1 MLACNTPSSQPFSIS
16 AGGSSPASSASWAT
30 GRISFWAK
38 RCTASTSMRCSSVG
52 SNPYI
57 GCSSRGVIERVQV
70 LQPNLAALFQVLDI
84 GAGFLQ
90 RQQAMVALGF
100 VEQPGGHLRQGGG
113 QAGEFQ
119 GVLQSLPIQIADL
132 IDPRFKVR
140 ENI

>member
-57 GCSSRGVIERVQV
+57 GCSSRRVIQPVQV
-70 LQPNLAALFQVLDI
+70 LQPDLAALLQVFHV
-84 GAGFLQ
+84 GGGFLQ
-90 RQQAMVALGF
+90 RQQAMVALGL
-100 VEQPGGHLRQGGG
+100 VEQPGGHLRQSGGGPGGG
-113 QAGEFQ
+113 QRPLPAPLLEGWGAG
-119 GVLQSLPIQIADL
+119 PA
-132 IDPRFKVR
+132 
-140 ENI
+140 